1 MLLQQH
7 AVQPMSSMQSMKE
20 GLGVDMTT
28 RRVGKHRIYM
38 NVGYDLTE
46 EDLRQYFSTFG
57 QVSDV
62 YLPKHKSSRNKGFGF
77 TTFET
82 EKALEAALEV
92 SSVATT
98 LYVMQRVRLRWRSC
112 CGLHSIASSQAA
124 HHRDGR

>member
-1 MLLQQH
+1 
-7 AVQPMSSMQSMKE
+7 MSSMQSVSD
-20 GLGVDMTT
+20 GLGVNMTT

-46 EDLRQYFSTFG
+46 EDLRQYFTTFG

-82 EKALEAALEV
+82 EKGLEAALQV
-92 SSVATT
+92 SRT
-98 LYVMQRVRLRWRSC
+98 SC
-112 CGLHSIASSQAA
+112 HTCVCRHVTCSG
-124 HHRDGR
+124 

>member
-1 MLLQQH
+1 
-7 AVQPMSSMQSMKE
+7 
-20 GLGVDMTT
+20 MTT

-46 EDLRQYFSTFG
+46 EDLRQYFGTFG

-82 EKALEAALEV
+82 EKALEAALQV
-92 SSVATT
+92 SRPASCQT
-98 LYVMQRVRLRWRSC
+98 YVICHVRLRW
-112 CGLHSIASSQAA
+112 GLLWAV
-124 HHRDGR
+124 